1 MKKLSIIMLF
11 LSAVVLIVL
20 GIIFSNKLN
29 KQSNSNKVNSDVAYQ
44 RIISLSPNITEILFA
59 LGIGEKV
66 VGVTRYCNYP
76 PQAKEKP
83 KVGGYLDPNY
93 EAILSLKPDIVVLLP
108 EFEQIK
114 NFLSELRIKYLAVSN
129 KTVSDILTSID
140 YLGKQFDTKQ
150 QAETILADIRL
161 KMSRIRDKTKNS
173 PRPKV
178 LIVIERTM
186 GTGVIEDVYVAGKNT
201 FYDELIQLAGGVN
214 AFEDEKIAYPILSAE
229 GIIHINPDFI
239 IDLVPQLNQ
248 TGLSSANLEKDW
260 DSLVQVNAVKNHH
273 VHIMSQDYAAIP
285 GPRFILFLKDLA
297 QIIHPEVDW
306 GIDQGE
312 I

>member
-1 MKKLSIIMLF
+1 MRRYRLWAMILILSF
-11 LSAVVLIVL
+11 FFCQGSKNDSQQNNE
-20 GIIFSNKLN
+20 SNTQV
-29 KQSNSNKVNSDVAYQ
+29 QSD

-59 LGIGEKV
+59 LGLGEKV
-66 VGVTRYCNYP
+66 VGVTRFCNYP
-76 PQAKEKP
+76 LEAKEKMQ
-83 KVGGYLDPNY
+83 VGGYLDPNY

-108 EFEQIK
+108 EYEQIK
-114 NFLSELRIKYLAVSN
+114 NFLSELRVKYLTVNN

-140 YLGKQFDTKQ
+140 YLGKQFDTEQ

-186 GTGVIEDVYVAGKNT
+186 GTGVIEDVYIAGKNT
-201 FYDELIQLAGGVN
+201 FYDELIQLAGGNN

-229 GIIHINPDFI
+229 GIIHINPEFI
-239 IDLVPQLNQ
+239 IDLIPQLDQ
-248 TGLSSANLEKDW
+248 TRLSASTLEKDW
-260 DSLVQVNAVKNHH
+260 SSLAQLDAVKNHH
-273 VHIMSQDYAAIP
+273 VFIMSQDYAAIP

-306 GIDQGE
+306 GFDQGE